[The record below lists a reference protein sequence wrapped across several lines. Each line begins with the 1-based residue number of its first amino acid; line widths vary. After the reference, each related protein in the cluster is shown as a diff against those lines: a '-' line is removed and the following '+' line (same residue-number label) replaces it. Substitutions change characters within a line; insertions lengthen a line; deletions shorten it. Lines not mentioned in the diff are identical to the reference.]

1 MKYDFGGYVTRN
13 DLKCSD
19 GRIIR
24 RDAFKDND
32 GSVVPLVYQHNHDDI
47 KSVLG
52 HALLENR
59 ADGVYGYCS
68 LNDSELGQHAKI
80 LVQHGDISSLSIFA
94 NRLVQNGS
102 DVMHGIIREVSLV
115 LAGANPGAHIDNL
128 SFEHSDGSSEKILDE
143 ATIYTGL
150 PINTK
155 ISEIE
160 HSDTEE
166 TEPEKETIEH
176 QDKEEEVA
184 DSEEKGEKTVQDVI
198 DSMTDEQ
205 RDVMYYIIGEALEGE
220 DDTDEEGNDE
230 SMKQSV
236 FDNTNDETMVSSE
249 DLVHSI
255 DMAKHSQ
262 SGSLRD
268 ALIATVGDDVVL
280 EHSIT
285 NVDYLFPE
293 ARLVTPTPEMIARPN
308 AWVAKVMG
316 AVKKSP
322 FARIKSTAANITED
336 EARAKGYIK
345 GKQKKEEVIKL
356 LRRSTTPQT
365 VYKLQKMDR
374 DDIIDITDFDVVAWL
389 KAEMRMM
396 LEEEIARALLVSDG
410 RDSTSDDKI
419 NEEHIRPI
427 YQDNDVYTI
436 HKTVT
441 YKADADTT
449 DKSNTLIETALRARK
464 DYKGSGN
471 PVMYAPVDTIN
482 DLLLA
487 TDKLGRR
494 LYNTMTELAAA
505 LRVSDIV
512 EVPVMEGVE
521 RTTGEGASAKTYEL
535 LALFVNLSDYTIGAD
550 KGGEVNMFDDFD
562 LNFNKYEYLIETRCS
577 GALTKPYSAIALEM
591 EKTTTSG
598 GTQVNG

>member
-166 TEPEKETIEH
+166 TIEH
-176 QDKEEEVA
+176 QGKEEEVA
-184 DSEEKGEKTVQDVI
+184 VSEEKDEKTVQDVI